1 MRDNRRGGR
10 FDDRENRERDT
21 EARWLHGHHHGENSD
36 RGNYTVDTHFNQG
49 YGRSEYSQFGDK
61 ASFNENADY
70 RQMSGEGRFA
80 PGGARYAGEDFSRRG
95 QNSDNL
101 YGMSYIPSGRYNSG
115 RHYDARADYSDHNYD
130 DLRRNREAG
139 SRYRRPDE
147 LFGHDVRSGGDNEN
161 WARGSVG
168 DYESYR
174 RYEMGNRSYDN
185 DYSGGFAG
193 RSYTPGATH
202 YGEGSYYSELDR
214 WQHEAQQN
222 KQSKPRS
229 RRK

>member
-1 MRDNRRGGR
+1 MRDNRRRGQYE
-10 FDDRENRERDT
+10 DREDRNRD
-21 EARWLHGHHHGENSD
+21 ADAHWLHGHHQGQNSD
-36 RGNYTVDTHFNQG
+36 RGNYTVDTHFNRG
-49 YGRSEYSQFGDK
+49 YGRNEYDQYGDN
-61 ASFNENADY
+61 ASFNSNAYY
-70 RQMSGEGRFA
+70 RQANDEGRFG
-80 PGGARYAGEDFSRRG
+80 PGGANYAGEDFSRRG
-95 QNSDNL
+95 QNTDNP
-101 YGMSYIPSGRYNSG
+101 YGMTYIPSDRYNSG

-130 DLRRNREAG
+130 DLRQNRQTG
-139 SRYRRPDE
+139 TPYRRPDE
-147 LFGHDVRSGGDNEN
+147 RFGHDVRSGGDNEN

-214 WQHEAQQN
+214 WQQEAQQN
-222 KQSKPRS
+222 KQSKPRG